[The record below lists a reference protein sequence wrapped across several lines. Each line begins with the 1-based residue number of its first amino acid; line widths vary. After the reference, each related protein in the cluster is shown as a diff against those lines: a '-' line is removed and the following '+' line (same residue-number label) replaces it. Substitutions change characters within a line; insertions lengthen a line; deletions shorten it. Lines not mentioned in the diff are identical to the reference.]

1 MNKHKLVP
9 VEPTEAMIDAARD
22 IHEGE
27 RYLPTILY
35 TDIYKAMLAA
45 APAVQGE
52 PETMKLYDKYRR
64 GVE

>member
-1 MNKHKLVP
+1 MTDLK
-9 VEPTEAMIDAARD
+9 EMIEAGLSASTSPLSR
-22 IHEGE
+22 
-27 RYLPTILY
+27 
-35 TDIYKAMLAA
+35 YKAMLAA